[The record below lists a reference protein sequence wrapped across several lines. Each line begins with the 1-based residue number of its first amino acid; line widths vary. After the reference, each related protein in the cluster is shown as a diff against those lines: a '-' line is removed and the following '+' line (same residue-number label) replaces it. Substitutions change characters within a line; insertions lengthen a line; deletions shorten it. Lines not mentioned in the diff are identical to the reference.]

1 MKPRKFLYRELT
13 YMRRRCDL
21 IKLTKK
27 GLELQREGQPFKVIC
42 EDGGVMP
49 FEIIVDPTSLQW
61 KDFFHSVRDLK
72 LKPKEPDN
80 DILDGFEVKCHIVFR
95 EVLLKFDIINPNF
108 ENFEKLRKLINQL
121 TICEDYPKGLL
132 DHPDEE

>member
-27 GLELQREGQPFKVIC
+27 GLELQREGQPYEVIC

-49 FEIIVDPTSLQW
+49 YEIIVEPTSLQW
-61 KDFFHSVRDLK
+61 NDFFHSVRDLK
-72 LKPKEPDN
+72 LKPKEQDN

-108 ENFEKLRKLINQL
+108 ENFEKLRKLINQV

>member
-1 MKPRKFLYRELT
+1 MKPRKFLYREFT

-27 GLELQREGQPFKVIC
+27 GLELQREGQPFEVIC

-61 KDFFHSVRDLK
+61 KDFFHSVRDLE

-108 ENFEKLRKLINQL
+108 ENFENFRFFGRFWSVFGRLGENGVGYLWL
-121 TICEDYPKGLL
+121 
-132 DHPDEE
+132 

>member
-1 MKPRKFLYRELT
+1 MKPRKFLYREFT

-27 GLELQREGQPFKVIC
+27 GLELQREGQPFEVIC
-42 EDGGVMP
+42 EDGGVVP
-49 FEIIVDPTSLQW
+49 FEIIVEPTSLQW
-61 KDFFHSVRDLK
+61 NDFFHSVRNLK

-108 ENFEKLRKLINQL
+108 ENFEKLRNLINQL
-121 TICEDYPKGLL
+121 TICEDYPEGLL
-132 DHPDEE
+132 DHPDDE

>member
-1 MKPRKFLYRELT
+1 
-13 YMRRRCDL
+13 
-21 IKLTKK
+21 
-27 GLELQREGQPFKVIC
+27 QPFKVIC

-80 DILDGFEVKCHIVFR
+80 DILDGFEVKCHIVFK
-95 EVLLKFDIINPNF
+95 ELLLKFDIINPNF
-108 ENFEKLRKLINQL
+108 ENFEKLRNLINQL
-121 TICEDYPKGLL
+121 TICEDYPEGLL
-132 DHPDEE
+132 DHPDDE